1 MQKSIVCICIGNLV
15 SVSFYFHI
23 YIFKFICIGYLL
35 VLGWIGDYI
44 MLLKLFYTNKN
55 ECLNKYC
62 NYLSMFEKFALKI
75 IDSLNFLQS
84 GD

>member
-1 MQKSIVCICIGNLV
+1 
-15 SVSFYFHI
+15 
-23 YIFKFICIGYLL
+23 
-35 VLGWIGDYI
+35 

-75 IDSLNFLQS
+75 IDSLNYLES